1 MLCLFRLSLTLN
13 SQVGIPLAPS
23 ARLIKCWRDEGRGNQ
38 RNIRELETNMCTAG
52 ENGDVCTA
60 ARRLCVIISSKIGRE
75 RRKEEKRN
83 ILQQPFLLDGSARR
97 QKDLCAGSGLGF
109 RDFVVLMKL
118 LNGKEKQKCR
128 PTLPFQHGGEGGG
141 AATTAFMAKSPVGN

>member
-52 ENGDVCTA
+52 ENGDVCA
-60 ARRLCVIISSKIGRE
+60 AFMCHHIIQDRE
-75 RRKEEKRN
+75 GKTEGRKEKY
-83 ILQQPFLLDGSARR
+83 IAATFLIRR
-97 QKDLCAGSGLGF
+97 QCQEAERS
-109 RDFVVLMKL
+109 V
-118 LNGKEKQKCR
+118 CR
-128 PTLPFQHGGEGGG
+128 FWPWV
-141 AATTAFMAKSPVGN
+141 S